1 MSDLC
6 HLACGNCNA
15 LNKFPLQRL
24 QDGPKCGKCKQP
36 LLLTTPL
43 ALTSATFAA
52 HGLNGDLPVLIDFW
66 APWCGPCQMMAPQFA
81 SAAQQLFGEV
91 VLAKVDTEAEPQL
104 GSKYHVRSIPTMI
117 LLYRGKEVARQSG
130 AMMAKDIV
138 TWVRQ
143 NLPK

>member
-1 MSDLC
+1 
-6 HLACGNCNA
+6 
-15 LNKFPLQRL
+15 
-24 QDGPKCGKCKQP
+24 
-36 LLLTTPL
+36 
-43 ALTSATFAA
+43 LTSATFAA

-138 TWVRQ
+138 AWVRQ
-143 NLPK
+143 NLRK